1 MTMKTA
7 VSSYS
12 FYRVS
17 GMPQFDC
24 IKKAKEL
31 GFDGIEFSGLSPRE
45 GESVTDYAKA
55 LVAEAKAVGIPI
67 VNYCTGAD
75 FLKADSIEE
84 EAERLFA
91 EVDLA
96 AILGVKTMRHDAT
109 FGFKDGT
116 RGTRGFDTE
125 VAKIADGCRKVTRY
139 AASKGIK
146 TMIENHGQLVQESTR
161 VEKLIHTVADDNF
174 GQLVDIGNFMCA
186 DEAPEL
192 AVGRNAP
199 YAFHVHV
206 KDFLYKS
213 GNGPDPGEGW
223 FKTRAQNYLRGA
235 IVGHGVVPVVQCL
248 KILKANGYDG
258 YVSIEFEGMEEPI
271 NAIRIGLDNLK
282 RYIELA

>member
-1 MTMKTA
+1 MKTA

-24 IKKAKEL
+24 IKKAKEI

-55 LVAEAKAVGIPI
+55 LVAEAKTVGIPI
-67 VNYCTGAD
+67 INYCTGAD
-75 FLKADSIEE
+75 FLKADSIEK
-84 EAERLFA
+84 EAERLFVQ
-91 EVDLA
+91 VDLA

-116 RGTRGFDTE
+116 RSYRGFDTE

-146 TMIENHGQLVQESTR
+146 TMIENHGQLVQESAR
-161 VEKLIHTVADDNF
+161 VEKLIHTVADENF

-213 GNGPDPGEGW
+213 GSQTDPGEGW
-223 FKTRAQNYLRGA
+223 FKTRAQNYIRGA
-235 IVGHGVVPVVQCL
+235 IIGHGVVPIVQCL
-248 KILKANGYDG
+248 KILKSNGYDG
-258 YVSIEFEGMEEPI
+258 YVSIEFEGMEEPL

-282 RYIELA
+282 KYIQMV

>member
-1 MTMKTA
+1 MKTA

-12 FYRVS
+12 FYRVN
-17 GMPQFDC
+17 GMTQFDC
-24 IKKAKEL
+24 IKKAKEM

-45 GESVTDYAKA
+45 GESAVDYAKE
-55 LVAEAKAVGIPI
+55 LVTEAKAVGIPI
-67 VNYCTGAD
+67 INYCTGAD
-75 FLKADSIEE
+75 FLKAVSIEK
-84 EAERLFA
+84 EAERLF
-91 EVDLA
+91 EQVDLA
-96 AILGVKTMRHDAT
+96 EILGVKTMRHDAT
-109 FGFKDGT
+109 FGFKDGM
-116 RGTRGFDTE
+116 RGSRGFDTE
-125 VAKIADGCRKVTRY
+125 VSKIADGCRKVTRY
-139 AASKGIK
+139 AASKRIK
-146 TMIENHGQLVQESTR
+146 TMIENHGQLVQESAR
-161 VEKLIHTVADDNF
+161 VEKLIHTVADENF
-174 GQLVDIGNFMCA
+174 GQLIDIGNFMCA

-248 KILKANGYDG
+248 KILKANSYDG